1 MKEVVNFANSFYNHA
16 RDGFKKVEDSI
27 YNNRIDICKSCEYFD
42 SEDMRCKNC
51 GCFLDIKASWNSEKC
66 PIDKW

>member
-1 MKEVVNFANSFYNHA
+1 MKEIVNFANSFYNHA
-16 RDGFKKVEDSI
+16 KDSFKKVEDHV

-66 PIDKW
+66 PIEKW